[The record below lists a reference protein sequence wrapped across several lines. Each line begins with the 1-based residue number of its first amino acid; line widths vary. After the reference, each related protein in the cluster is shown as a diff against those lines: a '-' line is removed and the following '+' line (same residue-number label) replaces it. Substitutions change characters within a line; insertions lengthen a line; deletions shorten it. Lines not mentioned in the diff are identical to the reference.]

1 MHAQAMRDARGVAM
15 RRVMRPVMR
24 RVMRRVLGGPV
35 LGPVLAAALLLPAG
49 AGAQQTRAEASNYTA
64 TSSHADVVAFLD
76 ALEQRFPGAWVRGTI
91 GTTSQGKPLPYV
103 VVSRPLVRTPAEARA
118 TGKPIVYLQGNI
130 HGGEV
135 EGKEAVQAL
144 LRDLLAQRGPNAL
157 DSIVLVAVPIY
168 NADGNDTWGP
178 QERNRGEQDGPA
190 TVGQRPNGMQ
200 LDLNRDYIKQE
211 APESRASLAM
221 FAAWDPDVF
230 VDLHTTDG
238 SYHGYALTY
247 APSLHPAAMT
257 GALAPAGPW
266 TRDTLLPAL
275 RERVRT
281 RRGFETFDYG
291 NFRGPANGP
300 GNGRDDPA
308 SLAKGAWETYE
319 HVPRFGT
326 NYYGLRNRVSVLSEA
341 YSHDPF
347 ERRVKATY
355 AFVAELLTYAGEQG
369 ATLVQRTRGGSA
381 ALAKGVAA
389 PVPLRARM
397 TTTPFTAP
405 VLVEPLIPMG
415 DTVRHEAGVRRGF
428 RRSRVFAPVPMPV
441 YDRFEAT
448 RTRPL
453 PEAWIL
459 DSSMTAVVER
469 LRAHGVVVQ
478 RLARAWS
485 GSGEEFTVDSV
496 VKATRPFQGHNEV
509 RLEGRWQPQRLAA
522 TRGAYVVPGRQAM
535 AILAAILLEPESDD
549 GLTTWNV
556 LDDRIAVGQPHPVRR
571 ALVPVPGAR

>member
-1 MHAQAMRDARGVAM
+1 MNGGWGMGAAGGEQSTRVPRVPRAARRAARLVG
-15 RRVMRPVMR
+15 
-24 RVMRRVLGGPV
+24 LGS
-35 LGPVLAAALLLPAG
+35 LALAAACLLPA
-49 AGAQQTRAEASNYTA
+49 ALVAQRTRAEASGFTT

-76 ALEQRFPGAWVRGTI
+76 SLEARHPGAWMRGTL
-91 GTTSQGKPLPYV
+91 GTTAQGRALPYV

-118 TGKPIVYLQGNI
+118 SGKPIVYLQGNI

-144 LRDLLAQRGPNAL
+144 LRDLLAARGPSAL
-157 DSIVLVAVPIY
+157 DSIVLIAVPVY
-168 NADGNDTWGP
+168 NADGNDAWGP
-178 QERNRGEQDGPA
+178 QSRNRTEQDGPE
-190 TVGQRPNGMQ
+190 TVGLRPNGMQ

-221 FAAWDPDVF
+221 LVAWDPDVF

-247 APSLHPAAMT
+247 APSLHPAAMD

-291 NFRGPANGP
+291 NFRGPN
-300 GNGRDDPA
+300 NGREDPA

-319 HVPRFGT
+319 HKPRFGT
-326 NYYGLRNRVSVLSEA
+326 NYVGLRNRVSVLGEA

-355 AFVAELLTYAGEQG
+355 AFIAELASYVGEQG
-369 ATLVQRTRGGSA
+369 PALVQRTRGGSA
-381 ALAKGVAA
+381 ALARGGTA
-389 PVPLRARM
+389 PVPVRAQM
-397 TTTPFTAP
+397 TTRPFTAP

-428 RRSRVFAPVPMPV
+428 RRSRVFVPVPMPV

-448 RTRPL
+448 RARAL

-478 RLARAWS
+478 RLGRAWS
-485 GSGEEFTVDSV
+485 GNGETFTVDSI
-496 VKATRPFQGHNEV
+496 VKAPRPFQGHSEV
-509 RLEGRWQPQRLAA
+509 RLEGRWQPARIAA
-522 TRGAYVVPGRQAM
+522 ARGAYVVPARQAL
-535 AILAAILLEPESDD
+535 ALVAAILLEPESDD

-556 LDDRIAVGQPHPVRR
+556 LDDRLAVGRPHPVRR
-571 ALVPVPGAR
+571 ALAPVTGLR